1 MSIEILTPPGRIV
14 WGHPMQ
20 KQIKTDPKTRKPIL
34 DKMGK
39 EQDVWSFGLAI
50 PNASFPQVEAAIAQ
64 AAYAQFPQGNFPRDF
79 AWKIKRET
87 DLDENNK
94 PYSEREGYAG
104 HTVLSISTQAFCPS
118 VYKFEN
124 GKYRQLTENEVKCGD
139 WVVSKLIINSHPGGV
154 YLNPGEIEL
163 VGYDQEIQ
171 RRGGGDPNATFGGR
185 TYQLPPGVSA
195 NPVAP
200 VHNVAMPVQ
209 SPNAYAGAGVV
220 THPAMMPN
228 APIAA
233 PVQNVGHIPPQP
245 APAYQPQQPVQPMQN
260 YAPQP
265 AVNYVPQQPAP
276 VAYQPQPAYVPQ
288 QPVAGGQLPPP
299 ATDFV
304 QNAGQPG
311 VMPGR

>member
-34 DKMGK
+34 NKDGK

-50 PNASFPQVEAAIAQ
+50 PNASFPVVEAAISQ
-64 AAYAQFPQGNFPRDF
+64 AAYAQFPHGNFPRDF

-87 DLDENNK
+87 DLDEANK

-104 HTVLSISTQAFCPS
+104 HVVLSISTQAFCPA
-118 VYKFEN
+118 VYKYEN
-124 GKYRQLTENEVKCGD
+124 GKYRQLAENEVKCGD
-139 WVVSKLIINSHPGGV
+139 WVVAKLIINSHPGGV

-171 RRGGGDPNATFGGR
+171 RRGGGDPTATFGGR
-185 TYQLPPGVSA
+185 TYQLPQGVSA
-195 NPVAP
+195 TPVAP
-200 VHNVAMPVQ
+200 VYSVAPQ
-209 SPNAYAGAGVV
+209 LI
-220 THPAMMPN
+220 PN
-228 APIAA
+228 APVGYAPATIGQPAVNTVA
-233 PVQNVGHIPPQP
+233 PVGYAP
-245 APAYQPQQPVQPMQN
+245 APAYSVTGYPSNPALAA
-260 YAPQP
+260 YA
-265 AVNYVPQQPAP
+265 PQQPA
-276 VAYQPQPAYVPQ
+276 V
-288 QPVAGGQLPPP
+288 GHLPPP